1 MYRTFVLGFLFIF
14 FGCYSKK
21 NIELVNYEKIVSHRN
36 KGLAYL
42 EEENFTEAEKEFKEL
57 TFLAPQDPL
66 GYANLGLTYLK
77 SDGQINKSEQW
88 LKKALEL
95 NQKDPEIRILLIL
108 YYELNSQDSLAFNI
122 LKESINYSPN
132 HIKTLYKLT
141 EYYLKR
147 NDINS
152 KQIAQIY
159 LKKIVE
165 LIPANISAQL
175 KLIEI
180 LLNENKISEATRG
193 LNKISQI
200 FPKLPENSVEMLE
213 NSIRFLNMED
223 LDQAKTYVM
232 IFENLIRPT
241 SFYKSSLIEL
251 KGNVGP
257 VSGSP
262 ILRFTKIEPVK
273 KYKKAKDYALSKNKI
288 GLFSSSISFL
298 FIMSLLLFNGYGF
311 IDQLITS
318 DILKSLLP
326 FNIHSGFAQ
335 SGLFF
340 LILFI
345 LNSIISI
352 PFSYYNTFVIEEK
365 FGFNRTTKSTF
376 FLDILKSFLLS
387 ILIGGA
393 LLFLALYLYDNL
405 NDGFWLWLWIGLSF
419 LIIFINMFYADLI
432 VPIFNKLKPLDDGE
446 LRQKIEK
453 YSKEVGYLL
462 KNIYVIDGSKRSTK
476 ANAFFSGLGPR
487 KTIALYD
494 TLIEKHTEDELVA
507 VLAHEVGHFKKKHIF
522 SGLIMSIIQIG
533 VMTFFF
539 ELCLKLP
546 EISLALG
553 GSEASFHLG
562 LIGFSIIFSPISM
575 LSGILM
581 NYISRKNEFEADA
594 YAKETFNG
602 EDLSLALK
610 KLSVDS
616 LSNIYPHP
624 LYVFFHYSHPPLI
637 QRLRA
642 LN

>member
-1 MYRTFVLGFLFIF
+1 MTTLFWF
-14 FGCYSKK
+14 FIIIS
-21 NIELVNYEKIVSHRN
+21 LVVFNYLFS
-36 KGLAYL
+36 
-42 EEENFTEAEKEFKEL
+42 
-57 TFLAPQDPL
+57 
-66 GYANLGLTYLK
+66 
-77 SDGQINKSEQW
+77 
-88 LKKALEL
+88 
-95 NQKDPEIRILLIL
+95 
-108 YYELNSQDSLAFNI
+108 NI
-122 LKESINYSPN
+122 LDYVNHSNWKDEIPN
-132 HIKTLYKLT
+132 
-141 EYYLKR
+141 
-147 NDINS
+147 
-152 KQIAQIY
+152 
-159 LKKIVE
+159 
-165 LIPANISAQL
+165 
-175 KLIEI
+175 
-180 LLNENKISEATRG
+180 
-193 LNKISQI
+193 
-200 FPKLPENSVEMLE
+200 
-213 NSIRFLNMED
+213 
-223 LDQAKTYVM
+223 
-232 IFENLIRPT
+232 
-241 SFYKSSLIEL
+241 EL
-251 KGNVGP
+251 KDFYN
-257 VSGSP
+257 
-262 ILRFTKIEPVK
+262 KK

-298 FIMSLLLFNGYGF
+298 FIMTLLVFNGYGF
-311 IDQLITS
+311 VDQLVNM
-318 DILKSLLP
+318 DILKSFFLFDL
-326 FNIHSGFAQ
+326 NSSFAQ

-352 PFSYYNTFVIEEK
+352 PFSYYNTFIIEEK
-365 FGFNRTTKSTF
+365 YGFNKTTKSTF
-376 FLDILKSFLLS
+376 FLDILKSFFLS
-387 ILIGGA
+387 VFIGGA

-419 LIIFINMFYADLI
+419 LMILINMFYADLI

-462 KNIYVIDGSKRSTK
+462 NNIYVIDGSKRSTK

-533 VMTFFF
+533 IMTFFF

-610 KLSVDS
+610 KLSVDN